1 MNFRAVMDQE
11 DTIALEQQ
19 RIREEFELF
28 DDWRERIE
36 YIMELGRDLPALDDT
51 LRQDIHKVHGCQSQ
65 VWMVATPE
73 NSRLAYRADSD
84 AFIVKG
90 LIALLLRLYNHRSP
104 TEILENPP
112 QVFEDIGLG
121 KNLTPGRSNG
131 LYSMVKRIREL
142 AAANQ
147 NGST

>member
-1 MNFRAVMDQE
+1 MDQE
-11 DTIALEQQ
+11 PTIEAEQE

-36 YIMELGRDLPALDDT
+36 FIMDLGRSLPPLDDA
-51 LRQDIHKVHGCQSQ
+51 LKQDMHKVHGCQSQ
-65 VWMVATPE
+65 VWMIAEPDE
-73 NSRLAYRADSD
+73 EGCLNLHADSD

-90 LIALLLRLYNHRSP
+90 LITLLLRLYSHRKP
-104 TEILENPP
+104 EDILENPP
-112 QVFEDIGLG
+112 TVFEEIGLG

-142 AAANQ
+142 ASAQQQALA
-147 NGST
+147 

>member
-1 MNFRAVMDQE
+1 MDQE
-11 DTIALEQQ
+11 PTIALEQE

-36 YIMELGRDLPALDDT
+36 YIMELGKGLPPINENLK
-51 LRQDIHKVHGCQSQ
+51 QDSHKVHGCQSQ
-65 VWMVATPE
+65 VWMIAEPRDD
-73 NSRLAYRADSD
+73 RLAYHADSD

-90 LIALLLRLYNHRSP
+90 LIALLMRLYSNRSP
-104 TEILENPP
+104 DEILENPP

-131 LYSMVKRIREL
+131 LYAMVKRIMEL
-142 AAANQ
+142 ASARQQARA
-147 NGST
+147 